1 MNKFFN
7 KEASK
12 MSIGDTLIFSTI
24 ISVVSLVL
32 VIPMMLVI
40 GFVEGTVE
48 LPKPKIPE
56 KLKNLRR
63 RYINVDTDNS
73 REDKED

>member
-40 GFVEGTVE
+40 GLVEGTVE
-48 LPKPKIPE
+48 LPKVEIPE
-56 KLKNLRR
+56 KLKNLKR
-63 RYINVDTDNS
+63 RYIDVTTDNS